1 MKFVRAA
8 GVRRLMIRFDS
19 TRTRSVAA
27 VAVLV
32 GALSASAAERELD
45 SDPPP
50 SSTREIESPIQRV
63 FPRLARKEPLFPRVR
78 EQLEKLP

>member
-1 MKFVRAA
+1 MKFVRGA
-8 GVRRLMIRFDS
+8 GVRRLMIRSDF

-27 VAVLV
+27 VAVAAVLV

-50 SSTREIESPIQRV
+50 SSTRDIETPIQLV
-63 FPRLARKEPLFPRVR
+63 FPRLVR
-78 EQLEKLP
+78 